1 MNTVKDEKKIA
12 YKIWFEYGENP
23 VIGSGGA
30 QILKAIKEEESLSG
44 AARKTG
50 MSYRYIWDYLD
61 KLKKTLPEPIV
72 KTFRGGKSGGKTF
85 LTEFG
90 VTILKEYE
98 RMEKYIEEVLIDK
111 EYWEAVGLKISA
123 RNLLESEVIKVEKGD
138 VTAKVTVKIE
148 KPTIVTS
155 LISREAVED
164 LNIKPGDHVKA
175 VIKATEVMIAKEKF

>member
-1 MNTVKDEKKIA
+1 MNSAKDEKKVA

-61 KLKKTLPEPIV
+61 KIKKTLPKPII
-72 KTFRGGKSGGKTF
+72 KTFRGGKSGGRTY

-90 VTILKEYE
+90 EAILKEYK
-98 RMEKYIEEVLIDK
+98 RMEKYVEEVLVDK

-123 RNLLESEVIKVEKGD
+123 RNLLESIVIKVEKGD
-138 VTAKVTVKIE
+138 VTAKVTVQID
-148 KPTIVTS
+148 KPVIVTS

-175 VIKATEVMIAKEKF
+175 VIKATEVMIAKEKI